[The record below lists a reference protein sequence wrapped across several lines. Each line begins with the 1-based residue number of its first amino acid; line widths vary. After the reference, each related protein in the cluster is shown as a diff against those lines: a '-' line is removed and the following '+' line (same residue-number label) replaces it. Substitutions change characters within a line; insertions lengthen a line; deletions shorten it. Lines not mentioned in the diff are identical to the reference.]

1 MPALEIWLTSL
12 VSEPRIHAA
21 DDLVRI
27 YLNASDD
34 FDGVLRSHRQEVP
47 PPLDE
52 HLRLLWAG
60 PCPGRTFEVVDETT
74 IVIRLHGAELSA
86 SQPFVD

>member
-1 MPALEIWLTSL
+1 MPGLEIWLTSL

-21 DDLVRI
+21 DDLVRV

-34 FDGVLRSHRQEVP
+34 FDGVLQDHGKEVP
-47 PPLDE
+47 APLDE

-60 PCPGRTFEVVDETT
+60 PCPGRSFEIVDEHTV
-74 IVIRLHGAELSA
+74 VIRTNTAEVATRQRLT
-86 SQPFVD
+86 D